1 MSNLYSF
8 MEVFNFVN
16 KTPYNLV
23 QPNSL
28 NIIWF
33 YDACM
38 PIAFKTMSHGEIPV
52 GFFNIDTD
60 MILIHNYFV
69 FASDFCEWIIDWT
82 KSKKDLN
89 DEREMYVIKNPKD
102 IGDLMGAISGR
113 VFTGFIGEVY
123 KKYPF
128 PDKPEGF
135 RQKPEGFK
143 TRKNIEK
150 VIDGFAVSESIKI
163 TTSKKGKTI
172 AIGDYV
178 FSREHFHEVI
188 SYIWRGGMPKWKDN
202 ERPEY
207 VKEMMKAVITSQH
220 WLFKSKAMEI

>member
-1 MSNLYSF
+1 
-8 MEVFNFVN
+8 
-16 KTPYNLV
+16 
-23 QPNSL
+23 
-28 NIIWF
+28 
-33 YDACM
+33 M
-38 PIAFKTMSHGEIPV
+38 PLSFKTMSHGEIPV

-60 MILIHNYFV
+60 MILINNYFV
-69 FASDFCEWIIDWT
+69 FASDFCDWIIDWT

-89 DEREMYVIKNPKD
+89 AEKEMYVILDLKD

-113 VFTGFIGEVY
+113 VFSGFVGEVY
-123 KKYPF
+123 KKFPF
-128 PDKPEGF
+128 PDKPEDF

-143 TRKNIEK
+143 ARKNIEK
-150 VIDGFAVSESIKI
+150 IIKEFAVQESIKI
-163 TTSKKGKTI
+163 IISLEGRTI
-172 AIGDYV
+172 EIGDYV

-220 WLFKSKAMEI
+220 WLFRSKEMEI